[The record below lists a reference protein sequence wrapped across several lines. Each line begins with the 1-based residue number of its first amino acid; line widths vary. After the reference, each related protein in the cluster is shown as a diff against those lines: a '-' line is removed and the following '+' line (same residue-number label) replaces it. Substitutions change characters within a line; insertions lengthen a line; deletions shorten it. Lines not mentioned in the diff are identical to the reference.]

1 MVDRSSLVAKQNQG
15 QPGTQGEFISR
26 KKVGWGEEEG
36 GRVRERGELPTR
48 MSAVHQWQ
56 DLVGWLVGG
65 TGVHIEGLTP
75 SAPLLG
81 YPEDI
86 FPHFI

>member
-1 MVDRSSLVAKQNQG
+1 MEVKAGGLGSSLVAKQNQG

-36 GRVRERGELPTR
+36 GRVRERGELPTS
-48 MSAVHQWQ
+48 MSAVHQWH

-65 TGVHIEGLTP
+65 WHWSAHRGPDTLSSTPGLP
-75 SAPLLG
+75 
-81 YPEDI
+81 
-86 FPHFI
+86 